1 MSLRL
6 LAGLLFLSLALNAG
20 MAAAFLWHRPAPC
33 PKKVLPDAGLPASKR
48 ALLERRFEAFQQEAE
63 PLRREIRDGREALLG
78 LLEIDAPSPAAVE
91 AAHLRIQKA
100 QDKLGRL
107 FVRHL
112 LEDKAL
118 LSPEERRR
126 FFEALRRHTSP
137 SFPTPTR
144 SPEEKHP

>member
-1 MSLRL
+1 MSRRL

-63 PLRREIRDGREALLG
+63 PLRREIRDGREALLR
-78 LLEIDAPSPAAVE
+78 LLETDSPDPTAVE

-100 QDKLGRL
+100 QDELGRL

-112 LEDKAL
+112 LEDKTL
-118 LSPEERRR
+118 LTPEERRN
-126 FFEALRRHTSP
+126 FFEALRRHASP
-137 SFPTPTR
+137 PFLKPTR
-144 SPEEKHP
+144 SSEEKRP